1 MRVFARENAD
11 WFISAAIRRTIG
23 SVLLQTKERTSLE
36 QRKTAFSPL
45 ASILR
50 ISRKTA
56 AKSAQ
61 ETMKE
66 ETPGTETSEVATE
79 TLAALETQLYLSRDP
94 EDVLTISS
102 LFRAVWVLLIVLVL
116 SVGINVFLSLRKAD
130 RIVIDRSSGRVVELN
145 NRDYGSTETV
155 SISPDTPTTTDKKYL
170 VKEFLAALY
179 EVEQANRESQVN
191 KLLRMLDPDLS
202 IAMATRLKQNGVLA
216 AEKTESVNS
225 SWELQDLTIDENDP
239 YVLRAI
245 GIRKIRR
252 KAAGQDIEE
261 FVQLKA
267 KFLLKD
273 SPSSP
278 VRNDN
283 NLRTGFTIL
292 RFRVEPVNGK
302 SVSPV
307 TLIADEAE
315 QETAAAPSPNAIRV
329 Q

>member
-1 MRVFARENAD
+1 M
-11 WFISAAIRRTIG
+11 
-23 SVLLQTKERTSLE
+23 
-36 QRKTAFSPL
+36 

-56 AKSAQ
+56 AKSAH
-61 ETMKE
+61 EVMKE
-66 ETPGTETSEVATE
+66 KTPDTKTSEVATE
-79 TLAALETQLYLSRDP
+79 AFAVSETPLYLTRDP

-102 LFRAVWVLLIVLVL
+102 LFKAVWILLIVLVL

-130 RIVIDRSSGRVVELN
+130 RIVVDRSSGRVVELN

-170 VKEFLAALY
+170 VKEFLTALY

-202 IAMATRLKQNGVLA
+202 ISMATRLKQNGVLA

-261 FVQLKA
+261 SVQLKA

-307 TLIADEAE
+307 TLIADDAE
-315 QETAAAPSPNAIRV
+315 QEAAAAPSPNAV
-329 Q
+329 QGQ

>member
-1 MRVFARENAD
+1 MPALRRENAD
-11 WFISAAIRRTIG
+11 WFIAAATRRTIG
-23 SVLLQTKERTSLE
+23 SVLLQNERGILITTKNY
-36 QRKTAFSPL
+36 PL
-45 ASILR
+45 KLWHSFCECDTTRAGKPR
-50 ISRKTA
+50 H
-56 AKSAQ
+56 

-66 ETPGTETSEVATE
+66 KTPGTKTSDVATE

-252 KAAGQDIEE
+252 KAAGQDVEE
-261 FVQLKA
+261 SVQLKA

-315 QETAAAPSPNAIRV
+315 RETS
-329 Q
+329 